1 MATRTTQTEVC
12 AMWRKKSKEGKSY
25 FDGRLSSDLNPM
37 YLKGFI
43 NGKKKNPNE
52 PDIRIYFQNENKL
65 GNEFISLW
73 QKKSDKT
80 GVVYFTGKLSE
91 HAPDTLK
98 GKNVVAFV
106 GDHTNEKAPW
116 FKVYLQNEV
125 KQAKNAKTSNKQ
137 TPVVEEF
144 EEDLAF

>member
-25 FDGRLSSDLNPM
+25 FDGRLSTDTNT

-52 PDIRIYFQNENKL
+52 PDIRIYLQDGNNL
-65 GNEFISLW
+65 GKEFVSLW

-80 GVVYFTGKLSE
+80 GVVYFTGKASNDAGE
-91 HAPDTLK
+91 FK

-125 KQAKNAKTSNKQ
+125 KQAKNTKTSNKQ
-137 TPVVEEF
+137 ATPVVEEF